1 MKIGITGA
9 SGMLGTALINE
20 LSNKH
25 EVFATARKKGV
36 EKENINWQCFDLT
49 DIQKLKK
56 WLVDNNPDVVV
67 HCAALVNVD
76 ECEKNESYA
85 ELLHIQSTKVLS
97 EYLVEINGTLIYIST
112 DSVFDG
118 DKLTPYTEI
127 DKPNPVNIYAQT
139 KLYGENYVLSM
150 KNGLVLRTNII
161 GWSRTNSISF
171 AEWVL
176 KGLIEQKPLTLFKD
190 VLFSPLHV
198 DDLSKVIIRAIE
210 KKVSGLFNASSKD
223 WMSKY
228 NFGLIMADV
237 FRMPIDNIIETS
249 SDEFLLKAKRP
260 KNMILSN
267 KKLSKLIGYDFPT
280 IRDAINLMEKQY
292 RNY

>member
-1 MKIGITGA
+1 MHGTGVGSLRVPSVDA
-9 SGMLGTALINE
+9 IDYSQQWSLRDECQTHGNFDGRI
-20 LSNKH
+20 
-25 EVFATARKKGV
+25 
-36 EKENINWQCFDLT
+36 ENI
-49 DIQKLKK
+49 
-56 WLVDNNPDVVV
+56 
-67 HCAALVNVD
+67 
-76 ECEKNESYA
+76 EK
-85 ELLHIQSTKVLS
+85 
-97 EYLVEINGTLIYIST
+97 
-112 DSVFDG
+112 
-118 DKLTPYTEI
+118 
-127 DKPNPVNIYAQT
+127 
-139 KLYGENYVLSM
+139 
-150 KNGLVLRTNII
+150 
-161 GWSRTNSISF
+161 
-171 AEWVL
+171 
-176 KGLIEQKPLTLFKD
+176 IEQKPLTLFKD